1 MHSWL
6 IHKEF
11 LQIYHFFLVIFLLI
25 LFNLQRHAFLQSI
38 FSSNLSCGITELCS
52 VCHTFK
58 CSPVC
63 TVCFSS
69 THPLLGSSN
78 PSAFTVLPRINEVF
92 FFFNDMYLLSELT
105 FWISFL
111 YDAKDRLLSFVI
123 SGIFL
128 VCNFLSWSSCN
139 IKLSFNGRM
148 SHQKTKKFY

>member
-92 FFFNDMYLLSELT
+92 FFLMTCTYYLNWLS
-105 FWISFL
+105 
-111 YDAKDRLLSFVI
+111 
-123 SGIFL
+123 G
-128 VCNFLSWSSCN
+128 FLSYMM
-139 IKLSFNGRM
+139 L
-148 SHQKTKKFY
+148 KTGCSASWFQEFF